1 MKSIGSVW
9 HKWDLHIHTPA
20 SFEWSGSKKLHE
32 QTAAERE
39 ATCNTIIDRMNATDV
54 EAFCVMD
61 YWTFEG
67 YLLIREYIDSNPA
80 LTDRKVFPGLEF
92 RMAAPT
98 DYRLNT
104 HVLFSDTL
112 SKDTLETFLSTLRLA
127 DFSEKPPKPEHLIA
141 LGQSYDASKL
151 ALYGCT
157 TADKSDDAKMLL
169 VGQKSALI
177 TRESVR
183 EAIKTVGPDFCLVV
197 QPYDTSDGL
206 EELDWKRHPYTDSFL
221 MRWADC
227 FETRDPIHV
236 DLFLGKGHPT
246 KPHVGSA
253 FIENLGGLP
262 KPVFSGSDAH
272 RIADYGVYPS
282 GRATWL
288 KAQPTFQ
295 GLRQVCHEPL
305 QRCYIGERPPKLLHI
320 EGNPT
325 KYIRRVTLSKHDQAT
340 LDEHWFDGNSIDLNP
355 GLIAIIG
362 NKGSGKSALADIL
375 ALAGNSHC
383 TKMEFLTKKRF
394 CGTDNKAQHFSA
406 AIQWA
411 TGEEIAVALSD
422 SADTESPERVRY
434 LPQHFIE
441 ELCNEIETGNEAAFG
456 KELRKVIFSH
466 VPEEDR
472 LHFGT
477 LDEVLEYLV
486 EGRNKAIEDARQV
499 LHQVNTTITSNER
512 EISAQ
517 VLQQHESALKLK
529 QQELQALEE
538 QKPKEVDKPTND
550 PSDAQSLALIKT
562 IEEQQEKLAQLQQQ
576 HDVAT
581 SERKEV
587 VGRRATLTRLI
598 DHITNFERVHR
609 QFIEQRAEEFESA
622 GFTIMDIVT
631 LKTDKEPLTK
641 ELDEAREK
649 LATLTIQID
658 GEPAAE
664 DRDAIPGLTQQIT
677 DLEVAITKLQDGLNA
692 PQRAFQAYQKDLE
705 AWNAKKSAVVGKED
719 QAETI
724 KFLEARIS
732 RIKDAIPA
740 ELESLRKERQEL
752 VRQIHTELLA
762 VRKCYSDMYA
772 PVQTFATKAATSP
785 DAIQLEFDA
794 SVAVSGF
801 EDNFL
806 DYIHKGRRGT
816 FQGEEE
822 GRATVR
828 SQLTAHDFN
837 DTESS
842 VAFTEAIIDA
852 LTHLDRE
859 SGREAIPVSSQLR
872 DKKKVVDLYDYVF
885 GLGYLEVSYN
895 LKLGGK
901 DISQLSPGEKGALLL
916 VFYLL
921 LDTEEI
927 PIIIDQ
933 PEHNLDN
940 ASVVRLLVECIRTA
954 GARRQVFIVTH
965 NPNLAVYCDADQIIC
980 CTIDKTDGHRIVY
993 SCGAIEDDHVNS
1005 FAVDVLEGTYPAFDN
1020 RRRKWRKPSTST

>member
-9 HKWDLHIHTPA
+9 RKWDLHIHTPA
-20 SFEWSGSKKLHE
+20 SFQWSGGKKLHE
-32 QTAAERE
+32 QNTAERE
-39 ATCNTIIDRMNATDV
+39 HTCKSIIDSMNATDV
-54 EAFCVMD
+54 AAFCVMD

-67 YLLIREYIDSNPA
+67 YILL
-80 LTDRKVFPGLEF
+80 RKYLDAHPDATSATVFPGIEL
-92 RMAAPT
+92 RMEAPT
-98 DYRLNT
+98 DFRLNT
-104 HVLFSDTL
+104 HVLISDMVPIENL
-112 SKDTLETFLSTLRLA
+112 QHFLSTLRLGGP
-127 DFSEKPPKPEHLIA
+127 DGKPPSRQHLIEVA
-141 LGQSYDASKL
+141 KKYDGGKMRKHGMSLDDRANDDKMYHLGVM
-151 ALYGCT
+151 T
-157 TADKSDDAKMLL
+157 
-169 VGQKSALI
+169 VEV
-177 TRESVR
+177 TRESV
-183 EAIKTVGPDFCLVV
+183 EKAIEVLGKDNCLLI
-197 QPYDTSDGL
+197 QPYGCSDGI
-206 EELDWKRHPYTDSFL
+206 ERLDWEQHPYADHVL
-221 MRWADC
+221 MGWADC
-227 FETRDPIHV
+227 FETRKQSQV
-236 DLFLGKGHPT
+236 ELFLGIAQLEKQHI
-246 KPHVGSA
+246 A
-253 FIENLGGLP
+253 EEFLQNIGGRP

-272 RIADYGVYPS
+272 EYGTYGVYPS
-282 GRATWL
+282 GRTTWL
-288 KAQPTFQ
+288 KAQPTFL
-295 GLRQVCHEPL
+295 GLRQVCHEPS
-305 QRCYIGERPPKLLHI
+305 QRCFIGERPPKMRHV

-325 KYIRRVTLSKHDQAT
+325 KYIRRVTLSKHDQAK

-383 TKMEFLTKKRF
+383 TKMEFLNKKRF

-411 TGEEIAVALSD
+411 SGEEVAVALSD

-472 LHFGT
+472 LHSGT
-477 LDEVLEYLV
+477 LDELLEYLV
-486 EGRNKAIEDARQV
+486 EGRNKAIEDARQA
-499 LHQVNTTITSNER
+499 LRQVNATITSNER

-517 VLQQHESALKLK
+517 TLQQYESALNLK
-529 QQELQALEE
+529 RQELQALEE
-538 QKPKEVDKPTND
+538 LKPKEVDKPADD
-550 PSDAQSLALIKT
+550 PSDAESLALIT
-562 IEEQQEKLAQLQQQ
+562 SIEEQQKQLALLQQQ
-576 HDVAT
+576 HDAAT

-587 VGRRATLTRLI
+587 VGRRATLARII
-598 DHITNFERVHR
+598 DHVTNFESVHR
-609 QFIEQRAEEFESA
+609 QFIEQRTEEFESA
-622 GFTIMDIVT
+622 GFTITDIVT
-631 LKTDKEPLTK
+631 LKTDKEPLNK
-641 ELDEAREK
+641 ELDQAKDR
-649 LATLTIQID
+649 LTTLTVQIE

-664 DRDAIPGLTQQIT
+664 GRDAVPGLTQQIT
-677 DLEVAITKLQDGLNA
+677 ELQVAIAKLQDGLNA
-692 PQRAFQAYQKDLE
+692 PQRAFQAYQKELE
-705 AWNAKKSAVVGKED
+705 AWNAKKAAIVGKED

-732 RIKDAIPA
+732 RIKDAIPV
-740 ELESLRKERQEL
+740 ELESLRNERQEL
-752 VRQIHTELLA
+752 VRRIHTEMLA

-772 PVQTFATKAATSP
+772 PVQKIATKAATSSH
-785 DAIQLEFDA
+785 AIQLEFDA

-822 GRATVR
+822 GRAAVR
-828 SQLTAHDFN
+828 SLLAAYDFN
-837 DTESS
+837 DTEST
-842 VAFTEAIIDA
+842 VAFTDAILEA
-852 LTHLDRE
+852 LTHLEKD
-859 SGREAIPVSSQLR
+859 SGSEAIPVSSQLR

-993 SCGAIEDDHVNS
+993 SCGAIEDDHVNG

-1020 RRRKWRKPSTST
+1020 RRRKWRKPKTEG